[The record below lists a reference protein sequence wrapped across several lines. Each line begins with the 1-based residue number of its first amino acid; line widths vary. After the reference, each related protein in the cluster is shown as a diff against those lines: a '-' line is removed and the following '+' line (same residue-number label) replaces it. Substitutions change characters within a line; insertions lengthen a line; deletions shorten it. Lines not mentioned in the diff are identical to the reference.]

1 MKDKKTIFPTSLE
14 KFFKEGGLQN
24 WSHNNTAGSFI
35 SNEEFS
41 PFWLGHQL
49 AKGKINGFKILLV
62 IIFLIFL
69 TRLVYLQIYQGDH
82 FRAVAE
88 GNRIK
93 EEFLLPRRGIIF
105 DRFDQALVNNNG
117 SFSLILNKLPRNQ
130 IATQLTDKYYLL
142 QPYFNKYQVAAA
154 NSENWPEL
162 IKKAKAEPQV
172 LIEELDYLDALK
184 LTLSLSELDPI
195 SVTAEARRQY
205 GGDGAWAHV
214 LGYLS
219 RIKPADKDQYL
230 KNNYQLTELVGSDG
244 LEAVYENYLH
254 GQVGIRQLEV
264 NSLGKVIDELTLQP
278 EQPGANLITTLDADL
293 SQFILQ
299 TLKNKIPKSKGAVV
313 VMDPRNGQV
322 LSLISWPVYD
332 NNVFQHSLTQ
342 AQAADIFNNPKQPLF
357 NRAISGQYPSGSTIK
372 MVYAAAGL
380 AEKIITKSTS
390 VMSTGG
396 IYLGEW
402 FFGDW
407 KTSGHGLTNVIKA
420 LAESVNTF
428 FYILG
433 AENYN
438 NHIGLGL
445 TGLQKYLQL
454 FGIGQNTGL
463 DLPNEATGFIPSEA
477 WKRRVKNEVWYPGDT
492 LHLAIGQGD
501 LLVTPLQVANYTSA
515 IANGGTLYKPY
526 LVSAIKK
533 SSGAI
538 IEDIKPQVIRSN
550 VVSDDILKIVR
561 EGLRSA
567 VTVGSARSLAD
578 LPYPAAGKTGTAQV
592 DSKNLP
598 HAWFAGF
605 MPYENPEMVVMVLV
619 ENGGEGS
626 AIATPIAKEI
636 FSWYAKNRLTSEQ
649 APGF

>member
-1 MKDKKTIFPTSLE
+1 MKSKRTIFPTSLE
-14 KFFKEGGLQN
+14 KFFKESGLHN

-49 AKGKINGFKILLV
+49 AKGKIKLFKFFLAL
-62 IIFLIFL
+62 IFLIFL
-69 TRLVYLQIYQGDH
+69 GRLAYLQIYQGDH

-93 EEFLLPRRGIIF
+93 EEFLLPQRGIIF
-105 DRFDQALVNNNG
+105 DRFGKPLVNNNG
-117 SFSLILNKLPRNQ
+117 SFSLVLNKLPRNLINQ
-130 IATQLTDKYYLL
+130 QLTNEYNFLT
-142 QPYFNKYQVAAA
+142 PYFNKYQVPAAKM
-154 NSENWPEL
+154 ENWLGL
-162 IKKAKAEPQV
+162 IKKAAAEPQV
-172 LIEELDYLDALK
+172 LIEELDYTDALR
-184 LTLSLSELDPI
+184 LLLSLSELDPI

-205 GGDGAWAHV
+205 GGNGAWAHA

-219 RIKPADKDQYL
+219 RIKPADKDKYL

-299 TLKNKIPKSKGAVV
+299 TLKNKIPKAKGAVV

-332 NNVFQHSLTQ
+332 NNVFQHSLSA
-342 AQAADIFNNPKQPLF
+342 AQAADIFQNPSQPLF

-380 AEKIITKSTS
+380 AEKIITKTTS

-402 FFGDW
+402 FFSDW
-407 KTSGHGLTNVIKA
+407 KAGGHGTTNVIKA

-433 AENYN
+433 ANDY
-438 NHIGLGL
+438 HGKTGLGL
-445 TGLQKYLQL
+445 AGLQKYLKL
-454 FGIGQNTGL
+454 FGISQTTGI
-463 DLPNEATGFIPSEA
+463 DLPHEATGFIPTEE
-477 WKRRVKNEVWYPGDT
+477 WKRRVKDEAWYPGDT

-515 IANGGTLYKPY
+515 IANGGTLYRPY
-526 LVSAIKK
+526 LVSTIKNNNNTVIK
-533 SSGAI
+533 
-538 IEDIKPQVIRSN
+538 EIKPQIITANLVG
-550 VVSDDILKIVR
+550 DDILKIVR
-561 EGLRSA
+561 EGLKAA
-567 VTVGSARSLAD
+567 VTAGSARSLGD
-578 LPYPAAGKTGTAQV
+578 LPFPVAGKTGTAQV

-605 MPYENPEMVVMVLV
+605 MPYEDPQIVVMVLA
-619 ENGGEGS
+619 ENSGEGS
-626 AIATPIAKEI
+626 SVATPIAKEI
-636 FSWYAKNRLTSEQ
+636 FAWYAKNRFISEQ
-649 APGF
+649 ASGF